1 MKIAVLIE
9 GQTERAF
16 LPHLRRFLETRLAG
30 QMPRLDPVPY
40 DSRIPTGERLRR
52 HVDRLLRSGRF
63 PADAVIALTDV
74 YTGTGEFQDAEDA
87 KNKMRDRVGENTRFY
102 PHAAQYEFESW
113 LLPFWG
119 TIQRLAGHNMGAPGG
134 PPEAVNLTRPPSFRI
149 KEVFRAGS
157 RGRDYVKP
165 RDADRILRE
174 NDFLLAAQACPELR
188 ALLNTI
194 LGLCGGECVQAA

>member
-30 QMPRLDPVPY
+30 RMPRLDPVPY
-40 DSRIPTGERLRR
+40 DGRIPTGKRLR
-52 HVDRLLRSGRF
+52 HDVDLLLRSGKP

-87 KNKMRDRVGENTRFY
+87 KKKMRDWVGGNAQFY
-102 PHAAQYEFESW
+102 PHAAQYEFEAW

-134 PPEAVNLTRPPSFRI
+134 APEAVNLTRPPSVRI
-149 KEVFRAGS
+149 KEIFRAGS

-174 NDFLLAAQACPELR
+174 NDLLLAAQACAELR
-188 ALLNTI
+188 AFLNTI
-194 LGLCGGECVQAA
+194 LGLCGGECV

>member
-1 MKIAVLIE
+1 MKIALLIE

-16 LPHLRRFLETRLAG
+16 LPHLRQFLHARLPG
-30 QMPRLDPVPY
+30 KMPRLDAEPY
-40 DSRIPTGERLRR
+40 DGRIPTGGRLKREVERL
-52 HVDRLLRSGRF
+52 LGAGKS

-74 YTGTGEFQDAEDA
+74 YTGTHEFTDAQDA
-87 KNKMRDRVGENTRFY
+87 KNKMRAWVGDNDRFHA
-102 PHAAQYEFESW
+102 HAAQYEFEAW

-119 TIQRLAGHNMGAPGG
+119 TVQRLAGHNKAAPGG
-134 PPEAVNLTRPPSFRI
+134 LPETVDHVRPPSARIREIFR
-149 KEVFRAGS
+149 VGS

-174 NDFLLAAQACPELR
+174 NNLLDSANACPELR

-194 LGLCGGECVQAA
+194 LRLCGGVEV

>member
-1 MKIAVLIE
+1 VKSAVLIE

-30 QMPRLDPVPY
+30 HLPRLDPVPY
-40 DSRIPTGERLRR
+40 DGRIPTGERLKRE
-52 HVDRLLRSGRF
+52 VERLLRSGRP

-74 YTGTGEFQDAEDA
+74 YTRTGEFQDAEDA
-87 KNKMRDRVGENTRFY
+87 KRKMREWVGEDSQFF
-102 PHAAQYEFESW
+102 PHAAQYEFEAW
-113 LLPFWG
+113 LLPFWR
-119 TIQRLAGHNMGAPGG
+119 TIQRLAGHNRTAPSG
-134 PPEAVNLTRPPSFRI
+134 PPEAVNLTRPPSVRI
-149 KEVFRAGS
+149 KEIFRAGS

-174 NDFLLAAQACPELR
+174 NDLQLAAHACPELR

-194 LGLCGGECVQAA
+194 LGLCGGQCV